1 MKFMKFVAVCF
12 LLEDESTLKLTA
24 LVENLGM
31 SMRIELAVLEAA
43 PARTDLSQ
51 LLVMSHDD

>member
-1 MKFMKFVAVCF
+1 MAVCF
-12 LLEDESTLKLTA
+12 LLEDESPLKLTS
-24 LVENLGM
+24 LGENPAS
-31 SMRIELAVLEAA
+31 SMRLELAIFETA